1 METTHHAPSHVFNR
15 SSILMKIRQM
25 TADDRIEV
33 AELICLSTNVW
44 YQVQGSGPI
53 FPGPEATDVYY
64 QVYEAMDPGHG
75 IVATDD
81 TTGRMMGSCFI
92 HPRSTHVSLG
102 IMNVHP
108 NYFGRGVARELLQ
121 HIVDFAE
128 KQKKPLRLVSS
139 AMNLDSFSLYSKAG
153 FVPQI
158 LFQDMIVRV
167 PEEGLDKKV
176 NHLDAV
182 REATIED
189 VHPMVELEKELTG
202 LDRTKDF
209 TYFID
214 NVAGFWH
221 TSVFETP
228 AGKLDGFMVSS
239 AHPGCNMIGPGTI
252 RSVDVA
258 IALIYTELD
267 RHRGR
272 SPVMLVPV
280 QYPDLVQTLYAWGAK
295 NCEMHIAQ
303 CRGEFPKVQGI
314 FMPTFLP
321 ETA

>member
-1 METTHHAPSHVFNR
+1 
-15 SSILMKIRQM
+15 MKIRRM
-25 TADDRIEV
+25 AADDRIEV
-33 AELICLSTNVW
+33 AELICVSTNVW
-44 YQVQGSGPI
+44 YQVRGSGPI

-75 IVATDD
+75 VVAVDD
-81 TTGRMMGSCFI
+81 TTGRLMGSCFI
-92 HPRSTHVSLG
+92 HPRPTHVSLG

-108 NYFGRGVARELLQ
+108 NYFGRGVARELLKY
-121 HIVDFAE
+121 IVNFAE
-128 KQKKPLRLVSS
+128 EQKKPLRLVSS
-139 AMNLDSFSLYSKAG
+139 AMNLDSFSLYSKSG
-153 FVPQI
+153 FVPHI
-158 LFQDMIVRV
+158 LFQDMIINV
-167 PEEGLDKKV
+167 PEAGLGGMV
-176 NHLDAV
+176 EHLPSV
-182 REATIED
+182 REATIDD
-189 VHPMVELEKELTG
+189 VPRMVALERELTG

-221 TSVFETP
+221 VSVFEGP
-228 AGKLDGFMVSS
+228 SGELDGFMVSS

-258 IALIYTELD
+258 AALIYTELD

-280 QYPDLVQTLYAWGAK
+280 QYPELVHTLYSWGAK
-295 NCEMHIAQ
+295 NCEMHVAQ
-303 CRGEFPKVQGI
+303 CRGEFHEVKGI

-321 ETA
+321 ESA

>member
-1 METTHHAPSHVFNR
+1 
-15 SSILMKIRQM
+15 MKIRQM

-44 YQVQGSGPI
+44 YQVRGSGPI
-53 FPGPEATDVYY
+53 FSGPDATDVYY

-75 IVATDD
+75 IIATSD
-81 TTGRMMGSCFI
+81 TGRLMGSCFI

-121 HIVDFAE
+121 YIVDFAE
-128 KQKKPLRLVSS
+128 KQQKPLRLVSS

-153 FVPQI
+153 FVPHL
-158 LFQDMIVRV
+158 LFQDMVLSV
-167 PEEGLDKKV
+167 PEAGLDKKV
-176 NHLDAV
+176 NHLAAV
-182 REATIED
+182 REATLDD
-189 VHPMVELEKELTG
+189 VPKMVELEKELAG

-221 TSVFETP
+221 TSVFET
-228 AGKLDGFMVSS
+228 ADGKLDGFMVSS

-252 RSVDVA
+252 RSTDA
-258 IALIYTELD
+258 AAALIYTELD

-280 QYPDLVQTLYAWGAK
+280 QHPDLVHTLYSWGAK
-295 NCEMHIAQ
+295 NCEMHVAQ
-303 CRGEFPKVQGI
+303 CRGKFTEVKGV

-321 ETA
+321 ESA